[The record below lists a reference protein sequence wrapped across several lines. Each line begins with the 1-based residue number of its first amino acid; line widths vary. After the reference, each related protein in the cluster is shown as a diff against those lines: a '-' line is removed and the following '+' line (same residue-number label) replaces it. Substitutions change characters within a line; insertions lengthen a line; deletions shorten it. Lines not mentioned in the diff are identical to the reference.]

1 MNTNLARKFRENASE
16 TETKT
21 RYATHDLSDLAKAFE
36 EEKTWKIRDWEQK
49 DQRRRR
55 WRSESGGLE
64 NWPEKAD
71 E

>member
-55 WRSESGGLE
+55 
-64 NWPEKAD
+64 
-71 E
+71 